1 MCAAAYCVLVSLSL
15 SLSLSLSAAVQSSP
29 VSQQQSPTQPKVT
42 SRQGVCEACH
52 EPIRSAREREG
63 EGGKGEGGR
72 ERERLVN

>member
-1 MCAAAYCVLVSLSL
+1 MCAAAYCVLVSL

-52 EPIRSAREREG
+52 EPIRSARERGRGRERGGREG
-63 EGGKGEGGR
+63 EGEAS
-72 ERERLVN
+72 